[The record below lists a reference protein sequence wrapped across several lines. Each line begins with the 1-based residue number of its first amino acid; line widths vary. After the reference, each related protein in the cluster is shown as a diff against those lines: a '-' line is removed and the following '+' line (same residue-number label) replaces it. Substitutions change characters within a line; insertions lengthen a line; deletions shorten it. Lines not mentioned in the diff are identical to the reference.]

1 MSVVPGQAGRPRVE
15 ELRRTVQRSR
25 LTARA
30 PRHLATA
37 ALIFLVAVGLRAI
50 LLPPSPAVAVAR
62 QAAGADAPSE
72 DLALRFARAYLT
84 FDAADPA
91 AREEALAPYLG
102 GAGLSAG
109 AGFDASRGS
118 RRVLWEDVASD
129 QPALQGGQVITVA
142 AQVSGS
148 TAPLYLA
155 VTVRHESGRPLSL
168 IGYPALVGAPAI
180 AASAPEPARQTV
192 TDPEVTQVVERVLRN
207 YLAGSATDLRA
218 DLTDAAQVTLPTV
231 TLRMRRLAQVDWV
244 AGPVSGAVLATA
256 SAEDDEGDTYTL
268 TYELGIAWHERP
280 YVDFIEVV
288 PTRS

>member
-1 MSVVPGQAGRPRVE
+1 MSVVADHARRPRVE
-15 ELRRTVQRSR
+15 EVRRTVRRSR
-25 LTARA
+25 LAARA

-37 ALIFLVAVGLRAI
+37 ALLVLVAIGLRAI
-50 LLPPSPAVAVAR
+50 FTAPSPAGAVAR
-62 QAAGADAPSE
+62 PPASADAPSE

-84 FDAADPA
+84 YDAADPS

-102 GAGLSAG
+102 AGLSAG
-109 AGFDASRGS
+109 AGFDSSRGS

-142 AQVSGS
+142 AEVSGQGV
-148 TAPLYLA
+148 PLYLA

-168 IGYPALVGAPAI
+168 VGYPALVGAPAI
-180 AASAPEPARQTV
+180 AASAPEPARQSV
-192 TDPEVTQVVERVLRN
+192 SEPEVSQVVERVLRN
-207 YLAGSATDLRA
+207 YLAGSAPDLRA
-218 DLTDAAQVTLPTV
+218 DLTGDAQVTLPTV
-231 TLRMRRLAQVDWV
+231 SLHVDRIDAIDWV
-244 AGPVSGAVLATA
+244 AAPRSGAVLATA
-256 SAEDDEGDTYTL
+256 TAETTRGDTYTL